1 MKLQLNVYGRLV
13 LIGMIS
19 AYKELKQNELTMR
32 DNVAFDSLL
41 KSLSFN
47 EDEMI
52 KYDIKNEENRA
63 KWNEDGLNP
72 VDVKVHPLA
81 MTALTDVMIHKM
93 ESKGIDPGSMAI
105 IRLVMKNAIDSDE
118 RDTLEK
124 ETLER
129 LEKKNAEVEEL
140 YKEFGLLEEKQEKE

>member
-63 KWNEDGLNP
+63 KWNEDGLNQ

>member
-105 IRLVMKNAIDSDE
+105 IRLVMKNAINSDE

>member
-72 VDVKVHPLA
+72 VNVKVHPLA

>member
-81 MTALTDVMIHKM
+81 MTALTDAMIHKM

-105 IRLVMKNAIDSDE
+105 IRLVMKNTIDSDE

>member
-52 KYDIKNEENRA
+52 KYDIKNEENRS

-118 RDTLEK
+118 RETLEK